1 MRKRTRIIQISGF
14 RGLIMAVFVVICLT
28 AGFVGFPALMAM
40 QGWNYAAEIFGFPQI
55 NMLQGLMLWAII
67 AISGYIIN
75 EKGKYFVSLNSAKG
89 LQEKDVRKL
98 MQRINRQKNKQM
110 LEQMYMKSF
119 DMKNVEEMEKSKE
132 KEKEN
137 V

>member
-1 MRKRTRIIQISGF
+1 MRRKTRIIQISGI
-14 RGLIMAVFVVICLT
+14 RGLIMAVFIVICLT

-40 QGWNYAAEIFGFPQI
+40 QGWNYAAEIFAFSQI

-67 AISGYIIN
+67 AISGFIIN

-89 LQEKDVRKL
+89 LQEKDVKKL
-98 MQRINRQKNKQM
+98 MERINRQKNKHM

-119 DMKNVEEMEKSKE
+119 DMENVEKIEKSEE
-132 KEKEN
+132 KKKEN

>member
-1 MRKRTRIIQISGF
+1 MRKKTRIIQISGF
-14 RGLIMAVFVVICLT
+14 RGLIMAVFVVICLA
-28 AGFVGFPALMAM
+28 AGFVGFPSLMAM
-40 QGWNYAAEIFGFPQI
+40 QGWNYAAENFGFPQI

-75 EKGKYFVSLNSAKG
+75 AKGKYFVALNSAKG
-89 LQEKDVRKL
+89 LNEKEVQKL
-98 MQRINRQKNKQM
+98 VQRVTRQKNKQM
-110 LEQMYMKSF
+110 LEEMYMKSF
-119 DMKNVEEMEKSKE
+119 DMKNVEEIEKSKE

>member
-1 MRKRTRIIQISGF
+1 MRKKTRIIQISGF
-14 RGLIMAVFVVICLT
+14 RGLIMAVFVVICLA
-28 AGFVGFPALMAM
+28 AGFVGFPSLMAM
-40 QGWNYAAEIFGFPQI
+40 QGWNYAAENFGFPQI
-55 NMLQGLMLWAII
+55 NMLQGLMLWAIV

-75 EKGKYFVSLNSAKG
+75 EKGKYFVSLNSDKG

-98 MQRINRQKNKQM
+98 MERINRQKNKNM
-110 LEQMYMKSF
+110 LEEMYMKSF
-119 DMKNVEEMEKSKE
+119 DMKNVEEIEKSKE